1 MPFQTITDEE
11 TGEERKVYV
20 LPEKET
26 PLKIEDNKESS
37 DMTGG
42 FVGVE
47 NTGIVK
53 GFESALENEGPLGW
67 MTRAGSQAVRTTL
80 QEGNDRIIDELR
92 GKHDPTEYENILGYK
107 KLGLDKAPWWAHGE
121 TTSVDKP
128 DHNFLFF
135 DKPIPEVPTTGHGE
149 HMAGDLLAFIGM
161 TIGVRKGGAKI
172 SRGIQ
177 NKIRPRPTSAA
188 SFDEY
193 LTASEKLKKYQ
204 KVGNIINYPK
214 NLAANMKRKNIRGWR
229 VVKGAYEGAVPSAVA
244 GNILQEPHEGNLANT
259 LDEMGVP
266 GANLLAVNPTDPAS
280 IARLKNDIVN
290 FVFDPFPGI
299 GFEYGGALGRLGRI
313 GIKKGGRS
321 VAREFN
327 NVYKERLA
335 ELLTRTRQID
345 LLKKAK
351 ALKEKAKSLKETVKN
366 SDPATSSKE
375 VVEVKT
381 LPTKSITGRN
391 GTNTSPYPLREQTED
406 PLWASGYE
414 EQQRIDYDQEIKV
427 AEKQQE
433 EAYQDL
439 SRSQV
444 IENETITS
452 DQSQD
457 LSNKGVVP
465 AVQKATPDQVTE
477 LSTKEIS
484 VNSDVFQVK
493 AAGKLKKSGVSGS
506 LKDIENYQEFLS
518 GIISV
523 WRDVN
528 GEIGPA
534 NKVYVVNGHNRLDA
548 AKRFGREKMVVR
560 YLDAATAKEASNQGA
575 LQNMAESKL
584 AAVDAARFI
593 RNTGSTPQDLASQG
607 IVLTDNTVNKA
618 IAFSRLPGNLF
629 TKLMEGTLSEAK
641 AKALGSLDI
650 SPDIIN
656 DVAVTAGKGK
666 WSAEKIEQAIQMA
679 ANASVKEEA
688 GVIPGLGNF
697 FKSTNAKQILDV
709 RTEIVKLLNQEIIAL
724 RPASSEAT
732 ANILEGAGNK
742 ITVEGSQSRRELA
755 TQSLAAFNKLAGQS
769 GPLTDLITDLVGL
782 VKGKNT
788 AKKVVTENYP
798 QIKETLEFARTGQPT
813 LKMAPAA
820 KTFAD
825 FRKDPEYQSFFE
837 EGKEI
842 SMTLN
847 NPQGLKGL
855 ADGGIQDL
863 IKRIDN
869 QMDAI
874 DDKIFNLEEGD
885 RTELYLEQIY
895 KSFDNYRIAAKNEL
909 KARTNPITTNPQE
922 IQKKP
927 LDTQKGNLE
936 KQEIQN
942 QINEL
947 EIEWAVLQR
956 DLKKEFPDVGDY
968 QGTKPNS
975 LPPERRE
982 IYLGMINRH
991 FELRNQIKELE
1002 DLRKT
1007 LRPGGK
1013 LTQALGNTLKTL
1025 AQSDA
1030 RIARAFELP
1039 NELKRMKPAYG
1050 GAALTFESE
1059 LDQVAYIIRNKKQKS
1074 AGEDRIIAELK
1085 KQGYSPDEIKAHGTV
1100 VHAKLKQLVKDQ
1112 TGSASASP
1120 DNTAGLD
1127 VTIPD
1132 QNFKGVDADY
1142 MADGPAL
1149 FGIGDEY
1156 INRRPNLTPEQIDEL
1171 RRIVKLFGGGEV
1183 RIEIVESLDDIVS
1196 ASKAAKDPSYAGK
1209 IGQKVSLSGSFR
1221 RMDLSDPTQDI
1232 VTLAMTSGGKPRS
1245 FSQMKLTAI
1254 HEATHR
1260 MYRRFLKESE
1270 YLLFKKGEKQ
1280 IREIAG
1286 KAAPWLDSTK
1296 IPLTEAVS
1304 YASMVWD
1311 NVRADYVTD
1320 KKVPDWARPL
1330 EKLKDLIFEV
1340 KKYFGGQ
1347 RYKTWDELFDAQT
1360 EIVKGEYAS
1369 PYRGVD
1375 DIGTEEVFGV
1385 PKGRRKQKSMTDY
1398 EVDPEDIVDG
1408 ARRQREF
1415 IENGGSIEDAMKSN
1429 YRRFISR
1436 TGKTDYISRESV
1448 ELISMNKN
1456 LEESMKALLGER
1468 ANVTN
1473 MPDYTVAELMD
1484 IASREFINN
1493 GANPETTFNNI
1504 LRARK
1509 GDIESQDELYAT
1521 AGLLFHREWNLE
1533 QLNVANTDYLRAGTP
1548 EVETKAA
1555 ERLLARWE
1563 DQFKLDTAWT
1573 KVTRNAGQL
1582 LRLGQ
1587 VTHEDAIY
1595 PAMSRGVQI
1604 KFSTTDKAATSSI
1617 ENGLTPQ
1624 KGAVGEAAYFSTE
1637 TTPGETEVFGGI
1649 PEDVRILDLVE
1660 RNKDM
1665 LKFIQDIGFGKT
1677 KKTKDGFQI
1686 SPEQQQGVQDYLA
1699 ERGYSGIRYGTD
1711 FIDSPAAGDQI
1722 AIFDIDSANKAIG
1735 SNAAPAPER
1744 ISETSTR
1751 QIIEGSLQD
1760 KEVGSSF
1767 GSKIP
1772 KRVID
1777 KIKAGKIDQEARE
1790 LLDMLSVISYEYAS
1804 NPKSRKPAS
1813 DLLEGIPKGQ
1823 LKKNVMQSLYRNMI
1837 FFSMRTWMK
1846 VFAGSGYR
1854 ALTLP
1859 INQIL
1864 GEGMQQRNPL
1874 APMNPEQTRLSQRR
1888 QMLNVK
1894 LYQQYGQNLPYAVRM
1909 MVTSMRQNEVLVNLG
1924 RGYTEEAGRLKQAGV
1939 VDQLELEGMKSR
1951 LREQTD
1957 GTEWH
1962 LDGNK
1967 NPLALAMKYTGAA
1980 TTVPGRIMGG
1990 LDTFWAAMVGPSTEW
2005 ARLMDQELFSADQK
2019 GFEIGSEAAWD
2030 WAESRVDTMLKAHFQ
2045 DIDLANGEVIRNGR
2059 LKGAHA
2065 KKAMD
2070 WVNFTD
2076 DIEAKPETRTF
2087 QYGVR
2092 KAQEEGLVDSSDIV
2106 KRANRWV
2113 QESPE
2118 PSQVMKNMHK
2128 ITNLPGKAGEA
2139 VSNIPFVG
2147 YILHPINR
2155 TPTNLVKSAMRMTP
2169 GANMLVDSYWRDI
2182 NSEDHFTRSRAI
2194 GEVATGWMTLSMGV
2208 MMQKSGYMEFTGPG
2222 MTLDPLEEKERRER
2236 DWQPWSVRFK
2246 IPFTNTWSSYYDITM
2261 FDQLANV
2268 FASIAVFTENA
2279 ARLDEDQRENVY
2291 GMAAILIAKQAR
2303 DMGIGQFTKV
2313 GLGGM
2318 SDLMDVISEIADGD
2332 ARTKRGA
2339 RAIGERY
2346 VTSRLA
2352 GFYPQFM
2359 NTARIAADPYARR
2372 IDESDG
2378 AFGPVLNFLKTLAL
2392 RTPGLSSTQPLV
2404 LHPTKGEPIFMNA
2417 VPGVSA
2423 FPKETPWLKMLYAWV
2438 SPLGAT
2444 KERYK
2449 TTDIV
2454 DEEFL
2459 RLRGRG
2465 NTYNIWDRRMFN
2477 LKNRVLTS
2485 GEVEELITIGT
2496 KEVRIAKYGNV
2507 TMHEALRRL
2516 IQSSEYK
2523 KFESYDQ
2530 EINQK
2535 TAPILINALIN
2546 EYKMQAKEIFL
2557 SRNSEGTE
2565 SIGYLYQ
2572 KQQKENQAV
2581 SDLSRG
2587 VAPTIGEFEE
2597 SINY

>member
-20 LPEKET
+20 LPDKET
-26 PLKIEDNKESS
+26 PQKIETEKESS

-42 FVGVE
+42 FVGFE
-47 NTGIVK
+47 NTGIAK
-53 GFESALENEGPLGW
+53 GFQGALEDEGPGGW
-67 MTRAGSQAVRTTL
+67 ITRTVSHGIRHTL

-92 GKHDPTEYENILGYK
+92 GKHDPTEYEHILGYK
-107 KLGLDKAPWWAHGE
+107 KLGLDKPPWWAHEE
-121 TTSVDKP
+121 TTSADKP

-135 DKPIPEVPTTGHGE
+135 DKPIPEVPTTGRGE
-149 HMAGDLLAFIGM
+149 HMAGELLSFIGL
-161 TIGVRKGGAKI
+161 TIGLRKGGGKIAKNVQSQI
-172 SRGIQ
+172 G
-177 NKIRPRPTSAA
+177 PR
-188 SFDEY
+188 
-193 LTASEKLKKYQ
+193 TALNT
-204 KVGNIINYPK
+204 KVGKIINSPRVLAERMQAK
-214 NLAANMKRKNIRGWR
+214 NMRGWR
-229 VVKGAYEGAVPSAVA
+229 AVKGAYEGAIPSAIA

-266 GANLLAVNPTDPAS
+266 GANLLAVNPTDEAS
-280 IARLKNDIVN
+280 VARLKNDIVN
-290 FVFDPFPGI
+290 FLFDPFPGM
-299 GFEYGGALGRLGRI
+299 GFEYAGGAIGSGKNLLKAGLKRI
-313 GIKKGGRS
+313 GNDWDTI
-321 VAREFN
+321 
-327 NVYKERLA
+327 YKERLA
-335 ELLTRTRQID
+335 ELLTRTRQLD

-351 ALKEKAKSLKETVKN
+351 ALKEKLKAA
-366 SDPATSSKE
+366 DPATSSKE
-375 VVEVKT
+375 IVEPES
-381 LPTKSITGRN
+381 LPTKSITGKN
-391 GTNTSPYPLREQTED
+391 GVDTSPHPLREQTED

-414 EQQRIDYDQEIKV
+414 EQKNIDYDQKIQEV
-427 AEKQQE
+427 EKQQE

-444 IENETITS
+444 IKNETITS

-618 IAFSRLPGNLF
+618 IAFSRLPDNLF

-788 AKKVVTENYP
+788 AKKVVADNYS
-798 QIKETLEFARTGQPT
+798 QIKETLELARTGQPT
-813 LKMAPAA
+813 LKLAPGVQGFREFMSNPPEEYAPIIA
-820 KTFAD
+820 K
-825 FRKDPEYQSFFE
+825 
-837 EGKEI
+837 GKNLAEVF
-842 SMTLN
+842 SKT
-847 NPQGLKGL
+847 KGL
-855 ADGGIQDL
+855 EDTDPDSIQTL
-863 IKRIDN
+863 IRDIDE
-869 QMDAI
+869 QMDLL
-874 DDKIFNLEEGD
+874 DTKIFSLEERGED
-885 RTELYLEQIY
+885 GLVNMTRFYLEDVY
-895 KSFDNYRIAAKNEL
+895 KSFDRYRVAAKNKL
-909 KARTNPITTNPQE
+909 KAKTKPITTDPQE

-927 LDTQKGNLE
+927 LDTQ
-936 KQEIQN
+936 
-942 QINEL
+942 
-947 EIEWAVLQR
+947 
-956 DLKKEFPDVGDY
+956 
-968 QGTKPNS
+968 
-975 LPPERRE
+975 
-982 IYLGMINRH
+982 
-991 FELRNQIKELE
+991 
-1002 DLRKT
+1002 
-1007 LRPGGK
+1007 
-1013 LTQALGNTLKTL
+1013 
-1025 AQSDA
+1025 
-1030 RIARAFELP
+1030 
-1039 NELKRMKPAYG
+1039 
-1050 GAALTFESE
+1050 
-1059 LDQVAYIIRNKKQKS
+1059 
-1074 AGEDRIIAELK
+1074 
-1085 KQGYSPDEIKAHGTV
+1085 
-1100 VHAKLKQLVKDQ
+1100 
-1112 TGSASASP
+1112 
-1120 DNTAGLD
+1120 
-1127 VTIPD
+1127 
-1132 QNFKGVDADY
+1132 KGVDADY

-1270 YLLFKKGEKQ
+1270 YLLFKKGEKE
-1280 IREIAG
+1280 IREIAS
-1286 KAAPWLDSTK
+1286 KVAPWLDSTK

-1320 KKVPDWARPL
+1320 KKVPTWATPL

-1340 KKYFGGQ
+1340 KKYLGVQ

-1360 EIVKGEYAS
+1360 EIVRGEYAS

-1375 DIGTEEVFGV
+1375 DVGNKEVFGV
-1385 PKGRRKQKSMTDY
+1385 PRRRGVQKPMTDY
-1398 EVDPEDIVDG
+1398 EIDPEDIVDG

-1415 IENGGSIEDAMKSN
+1415 IENGGSVEEAMKSN

-1448 ELISMNKN
+1448 DLISMNKN
-1456 LEESMKALLGER
+1456 LEESLKALLGER
-1468 ANVTN
+1468 ADVTN

-1493 GANPETTFNNI
+1493 GANPETTYNNV

-1533 QLNVANTDYLRAGTP
+1533 QLNIANTDYLRAGTP
-1548 EVETKAA
+1548 EVEAKAA

-1573 KVTRNAGQL
+1573 KVTRNASQIL
-1582 LRLGQ
+1582 KTAQ
-1587 VTHEDAIY
+1587 ISHEDAIY
-1595 PAMSRGVQI
+1595 PVMSRGVQI
-1604 KFSTTDKAATSSI
+1604 KFSTSDKAATSI
-1617 ENGLTPQ
+1617 VENGLTPQ
-1624 KGAVGEAAYFSTE
+1624 KGTVGDAAYFSTE

-1665 LKFIQDIGFGKT
+1665 LRFIQDIGLGKT
-1677 KKTKDGFQI
+1677 KKTKDGFQL
-1686 SPEQQQGVQDYLA
+1686 SPQQQQGVQDYLA

-1711 FIDSPAAGDQI
+1711 FIDNPAAGDQI

-1744 ISETSTR
+1744 LSETSTR
-1751 QIIEGSLQD
+1751 KIIKDSLQE
-1760 KEVGSSF
+1760 KEVSSSF
-1767 GSKIP
+1767 TSKIP

-1823 LKKNVMQSLYRNMI
+1823 LKKNVAQSLYRNMI

-1864 GEGMQQRNPL
+1864 GEAAEQVR
-1874 APMNPEQTRLSQRR
+1874 MNPEQTRLSQRR
-1888 QMLNVK
+1888 NMLNVK
-1894 LYQQYGQNLPYAVRM
+1894 LYQQYGKNLPYAIRM
-1909 MVTSMRQNEVLVNLG
+1909 AVTAMRQNEVLVNLG
-1924 RGYTEEAGRLKQAGV
+1924 RGYTEEAGRIKQVGV

-1967 NPLALAMKYTGAA
+1967 NPIALAMKYTGAA

-2005 ARLMDQELFSADQK
+2005 ARLMDQELFNADQK

-2059 LKGAHA
+2059 LKGPHA

-2076 DIEAKPETRTF
+2076 DIEVKPETRTF

-2092 KAQEEGLVDSSDIV
+2092 KAQEEGLVDASDIV

-2118 PSQVMKNMHK
+2118 PGQMMKNMHK

-2169 GANMLVDSYWRDI
+2169 GANMLVDSYWRDM

-2208 MMQKSGYMEFTGPG
+2208 MMQKSGYVEFTGPG

-2236 DWQPWSVRFK
+2236 GWQPWSVRFK
-2246 IPFTNTWSSYYDITM
+2246 IPFTNNWSPYYDITM

-2291 GMAAILIAKQAR
+2291 GMATILIAKQVR
-2303 DMGIGQFTKV
+2303 DMGIGQYTKV

-2318 SDLMDVISEIADGD
+2318 SDLMDVISELSDGD
-2332 ARTKRGA
+2332 VRTKQGA
-2339 RAIGERY
+2339 RQLGERY
-2346 VTSRLA
+2346 ITNRLA

-2378 AFGPVLNFLKTLAL
+2378 VFGPVLNFLKTLAL
-2392 RTPGLSSTQPLV
+2392 RTPGLSSTQPMV

-2444 KERYK
+2444 KARYR

-2485 GEVEELITIGT
+2485 GEVEELIKIGT

-2516 IQSSEYK
+2516 ILSPAYK

-2530 EINQK
+2530 EINQQ

-2546 EYKMQAKEIFL
+2546 EYKTQAKEIFL
-2557 SRNSEGTE
+2557 SRNSEGID
-2565 SIGYLYQ
+2565 SIGYLYE

-2581 SDLSRG
+2581 RDLSSG
-2587 VAPTIGEFEE
+2587 VTPTIREFEG

>member
-20 LPEKET
+20 LPDKET
-26 PLKIEDNKESS
+26 PQKIETEKESS

-42 FVGVE
+42 FVGFE
-47 NTGIVK
+47 NTGIAK
-53 GFESALENEGPLGW
+53 GFQSALEDEGPGGW
-67 MTRAGSQAVRTTL
+67 ITRTVSHGIRHTL

-92 GKHDPTEYENILGYK
+92 GKHDPTEYEHILGYK
-107 KLGLDKAPWWAHGE
+107 KLGLDKPPWWAHGE
-121 TTSVDKP
+121 TTSADKP

-135 DKPIPEVPTTGHGE
+135 DKPIPEVPTTGRGE
-149 HMAGDLLAFIGM
+149 HMAGELLSFIGL
-161 TIGVRKGGAKI
+161 TIGLRKGGGKI
-172 SRGIQ
+172 SKNVQSQIG
-177 NKIRPRPTSAA
+177 PR
-188 SFDEY
+188 
-193 LTASEKLKKYQ
+193 TALNT
-204 KVGNIINYPK
+204 KVGKIINSPRVLAERMQAK
-214 NLAANMKRKNIRGWR
+214 NMRGWR
-229 VVKGAYEGAVPSAVA
+229 AVKGAYEGAVPSAIA

-259 LDEMGVP
+259 LNEFGVP
-266 GANLLAVNPTDPAS
+266 GANLLAVNPTDEAS
-280 IARLKNDIVN
+280 VARLKNDIVN
-290 FVFDPFPGI
+290 FLFDPFPGM
-299 GFEYGGALGRLGRI
+299 GFEYAGGAI
-313 GIKKGGRS
+313 GSGKNLLKAGLKRVGNDWDTI
-321 VAREFN
+321 
-327 NVYKERLA
+327 YKERLA
-335 ELLTRTRQID
+335 ELLTRTRQLD

-351 ALKEKAKSLKETVKN
+351 ALKEKLKAA
-366 SDPATSSKE
+366 DPATSSKE
-375 VVEVKT
+375 IVEPES
-381 LPTKSITGRN
+381 LPTKSITGKN
-391 GTNTSPYPLREQTED
+391 GVDTSPHPLREQTED

-414 EQQRIDYDQEIKV
+414 EQQRIDYDQKIQEV
-427 AEKQQE
+427 EKQQE

-444 IENETITS
+444 VKNETITPK
-452 DQSQD
+452 QSQD
-457 LSNKGVVP
+457 LSNKGIVP
-465 AVQKATPDQVTE
+465 AVQKPTPNQVTE
-477 LSTKEIS
+477 LSTKEIG

-518 GIISV
+518 GVISV

-548 AKRFGREKMVVR
+548 AKRFGRENILVR

-593 RNTGSTPQDLASQG
+593 RNTGSTPRDLASQG

-618 IAFSRLPGNLF
+618 IAFSRLPDNLF
-629 TKLMEGTLSEAK
+629 TKLSEGTLTEAK

-650 SPDIIN
+650 SPEIIN
-656 DVAVTAGKGK
+656 DVAITAAKGK

-679 ANASVKEEA
+679 ANATVQEEA
-688 GVIPGLGNF
+688 GIIPGLGNF
-697 FKSTNAKQILDV
+697 FKSTNAKKILDV

-724 RPASSEAT
+724 RPASSQAT
-732 ANILEGAGNK
+732 ANILEGAGNR

-755 TQSLAAFNKLAGQS
+755 TQSLAAFNRLAGQT
-769 GPLTDLITDLVGL
+769 GPLTDLINDLVGL

-788 AKKVVTENYP
+788 AKKVVADNYP
-798 QIKETLEFARTGQPT
+798 QIKEALELARTGQPKLSDQFRT
-813 LKMAPAA
+813 QYQNLGTSIQKAVDTA
-820 KTFAD
+820 KTQAETFDERVNQSFEEWVKNPGPKYEALFKEIDDLQKEMKEDLARFRTNNIENLIRQLDDTMD
-825 FRKDPEYQSFFE
+825 FIDNEILDLEGKLDPRDTQVIDYLERIYQS
-837 EGKEI
+837 
-842 SMTLN
+842 
-847 NPQGLKGL
+847 
-855 ADGGIQDL
+855 ADAT
-863 IKRIDN
+863 R
-869 QMDAI
+869 
-874 DDKIFNLEEGD
+874 LEV
-885 RTELYLEQIY
+885 
-895 KSFDNYRIAAKNEL
+895 KNEF
-909 KARTNPITTNPQE
+909 KAQTKPITTNPQE

-927 LDTQKGNLE
+927 LDTQKG
-936 KQEIQN
+936 KI
-942 QINEL
+942 
-947 EIEWAVLQR
+947 
-956 DLKKEFPDVGDY
+956 
-968 QGTKPNS
+968 
-975 LPPERRE
+975 
-982 IYLGMINRH
+982 
-991 FELRNQIKELE
+991 
-1002 DLRKT
+1002 
-1007 LRPGGK
+1007 
-1013 LTQALGNTLKTL
+1013 TQALGENLRKL
-1025 AQSDA
+1025 AKSDA
-1030 RIARAFELP
+1030 RLARAFELP

-1059 LDQVAYIIRNKKQKS
+1059 LDQVAYIIRNNAKKS

-1085 KQGYSPDEIKAHGTV
+1085 KQGYDPSEVKAHGNV
-1100 VHAKLKQLVKDQ
+1100 VHAKLKQLVKDK

-1120 DNTAGLD
+1120 GNTAGLD

-1132 QNFKGVDADY
+1132 QNFKVDADY
-1142 MADGPAL
+1142 MAEGPAL

-1156 INRRPNLTPEQIDEL
+1156 INQRPKLRPDEVDAL

-1196 ASKAAKDPSYAGK
+1196 ASRAAKDPSYAGK
-1209 IGQKVSLSGSFR
+1209 IGQRIPLSGSFR

-1270 YLLFKKGEKQ
+1270 YLLFKKGEKE
-1280 IREIAG
+1280 IREIAS
-1286 KAAPWLDSTK
+1286 KVAPWLDSTK

-1320 KKVPDWARPL
+1320 KKVPTWATPL

-1340 KKYFGGQ
+1340 KKYLGIQ

-1360 EIVKGEYAS
+1360 EIVRGEYAS

-1375 DIGTEEVFGV
+1375 DVGNKEVFGV
-1385 PKGRRKQKSMTDY
+1385 PRRRGVQKPMTDY
-1398 EVDPEDIVDG
+1398 EIDPEDIVDG
-1408 ARRQREF
+1408 AKRQREF
-1415 IENGGSIEDAMKSN
+1415 IENGGSVEEAMKSN

-1456 LEESMKALLGER
+1456 LEESLKALLGER
-1468 ANVTN
+1468 ADVTN

-1493 GANPETTFNNI
+1493 GANPETTYNNV

-1533 QLNVANTDYLRAGTP
+1533 QLNIANTDYLRAGTP
-1548 EVETKAA
+1548 EVEAKAA

-1573 KVTRNAGQL
+1573 KVTRNASQIL
-1582 LRLGQ
+1582 KTAQ
-1587 VTHEDAIY
+1587 ISHEDAIY
-1595 PAMSRGVQI
+1595 PVMSRGIQI
-1604 KFSTTDKAATSSI
+1604 KFSTSDKAATSI
-1617 ENGLTPQ
+1617 VENGLTPQ
-1624 KGAVGEAAYFSTE
+1624 KGTVGDAAYFSTE

-1665 LKFIQDIGFGKT
+1665 LRFIQDIGLGKT
-1677 KKTKDGFQI
+1677 KKTKDGFQL
-1686 SPEQQQGVQDYLA
+1686 SPQQQQGVQDYLA

-1711 FIDSPAAGDQI
+1711 FIDNPAAGDQI

-1735 SNAAPAPER
+1735 SNATPAPER
-1744 ISETSTR
+1744 LSETSTR
-1751 QIIEGSLQD
+1751 KIIEDSLQD

-1767 GSKIP
+1767 TSKIP

-1823 LKKNVMQSLYRNMI
+1823 LKKNVAQSLYRNMI

-1864 GEGMQQRNPL
+1864 GEAAEQVR
-1874 APMNPEQTRLSQRR
+1874 MNPEQTRLSQRR
-1888 QMLNVK
+1888 NMLNVK
-1894 LYQQYGQNLPYAVRM
+1894 LYQQYGKNLPYAIRM
-1909 MVTSMRQNEVLVNLG
+1909 AVTAMRQNEVLVNLG
-1924 RGYTEEAGRLKQAGV
+1924 RGYTEEAGRIKQAGV

-1967 NPLALAMKYTGAA
+1967 NPIALAMKYTGAA

-2005 ARLMDQELFSADQK
+2005 ARLMDQELFNADQK
-2019 GFEIGSEAAWD
+2019 GFEIGSQAAWD

-2076 DIEAKPETRTF
+2076 DIEVKPETRTF

-2092 KAQEEGLVDSSDIV
+2092 KAQEEGLVDASDIV

-2118 PSQVMKNMHK
+2118 PGQMMKNMHK

-2169 GANMLVDSYWRDI
+2169 GANMLVDSYWRDM

-2208 MMQKSGYMEFTGPG
+2208 MMQKSGYIEFTGPG

-2236 DWQPWSVRFK
+2236 GWQPWSVRFK
-2246 IPFTNTWSSYYDITM
+2246 IPFTNNWSPYYDITM

-2291 GMAAILIAKQAR
+2291 GMATILIAKQVR

-2318 SDLMDVISEIADGD
+2318 SDLMDVISELSDGD
-2332 ARTKRGA
+2332 VRTKQGA
-2339 RAIGERY
+2339 RQLGERY
-2346 VTSRLA
+2346 ITNRLA

-2378 AFGPVLNFLKTLAL
+2378 VFGPVLNFLKTLAL
-2392 RTPGLSSTQPLV
+2392 RTPGLSSTQPMV

-2444 KERYK
+2444 KARYR

-2485 GEVEELITIGT
+2485 GEVEELIKIGT

-2516 IQSSEYK
+2516 ILSPAYK

-2530 EINQK
+2530 EINQQ

-2546 EYKMQAKEIFL
+2546 EYKTQAKEIFL
-2557 SRNSEGTE
+2557 SRNSEGID
-2565 SIGYLYQ
+2565 SIGYLYE

-2581 SDLSRG
+2581 RDLSSG
-2587 VAPTIGEFEE
+2587 VTPTIREFEG

>member
-20 LPEKET
+20 LPDKET
-26 PLKIEDNKESS
+26 PQKIETEKESS

-42 FVGVE
+42 FVGFE
-47 NTGIVK
+47 NTGIAK
-53 GFESALENEGPLGW
+53 GFQSALEDEGPGGW
-67 MTRAGSQAVRTTL
+67 ITRTVSHGIRHTL

-92 GKHDPTEYENILGYK
+92 GKHDPTEYEHILGYK
-107 KLGLDKAPWWAHGE
+107 KLGLDKPPWWAHGE
-121 TTSVDKP
+121 TTSADKP

-135 DKPIPEVPTTGHGE
+135 DKPIPEVPTTGRGE
-149 HMAGDLLAFIGM
+149 HMAGELLSFIGL
-161 TIGVRKGGAKI
+161 TIGLRKGGGKI
-172 SRGIQ
+172 SKNVQSQIG
-177 NKIRPRPTSAA
+177 PR
-188 SFDEY
+188 
-193 LTASEKLKKYQ
+193 TALNT
-204 KVGNIINYPK
+204 KVGKIINSPRVLAERMQAK
-214 NLAANMKRKNIRGWR
+214 NMRGWR
-229 VVKGAYEGAVPSAVA
+229 AVKGAYEGAVPSAIA

-259 LDEMGVP
+259 LNEFGVP
-266 GANLLAVNPTDPAS
+266 GANLLAVNPTDEAS
-280 IARLKNDIVN
+280 VARLKNDIVN
-290 FVFDPFPGI
+290 FLFDPFPGM
-299 GFEYGGALGRLGRI
+299 GFEYAGGAI
-313 GIKKGGRS
+313 GSGKNLLKAGLKRVGNDWDTI
-321 VAREFN
+321 
-327 NVYKERLA
+327 YKERLA
-335 ELLTRTRQID
+335 ELLTRTRQLD

-351 ALKEKAKSLKETVKN
+351 ALKEKLKAA
-366 SDPATSSKE
+366 DPATSSKE
-375 VVEVKT
+375 IVEPES
-381 LPTKSITGRN
+381 LPTKSITGKN
-391 GTNTSPYPLREQTED
+391 GVDTSPHPLREQTED

-414 EQQRIDYDQEIKV
+414 EQQRIDYDQKIQEV
-427 AEKQQE
+427 EKQQE

-444 IENETITS
+444 VKNETITPK
-452 DQSQD
+452 QSQD
-457 LSNKGVVP
+457 LSNKGIVP
-465 AVQKATPDQVTE
+465 AVQKPTPNQVTE
-477 LSTKEIS
+477 LSTKEIG

-518 GIISV
+518 GVISV

-548 AKRFGREKMVVR
+548 AKRFGRENILVR

-593 RNTGSTPQDLASQG
+593 RNTGSTPRDLASQG

-618 IAFSRLPGNLF
+618 IAFSRLPDNLF
-629 TKLMEGTLSEAK
+629 TKLSEGTLTEAK

-650 SPDIIN
+650 SPEIIN
-656 DVAVTAGKGK
+656 DVAITAAKGK

-679 ANASVKEEA
+679 ANATVQEEA
-688 GVIPGLGNF
+688 GIIPGLGNF
-697 FKSTNAKQILDV
+697 FKSTNAKKILDV

-724 RPASSEAT
+724 RPASSQAT
-732 ANILEGAGNK
+732 ANILEGAGNR

-755 TQSLAAFNKLAGQS
+755 TQSLAAFNRLAGQT
-769 GPLTDLITDLVGL
+769 GPLTDLINDLVGL

-788 AKKVVTENYP
+788 AKKVVADNYP
-798 QIKETLEFARTGQPT
+798 QIKEALELARTGQPKLSDQFRT
-813 LKMAPAA
+813 QYQNLGTSIQKAVDTA
-820 KTFAD
+820 KTQAETFDERVNQSFEEWVKNPGPKYEALFKEIDDLQKEMKEDLARFRTNNIENLIRQLDDTMD
-825 FRKDPEYQSFFE
+825 FIDNEILDLEGKLDPRDTQVIDYLERIYQS
-837 EGKEI
+837 
-842 SMTLN
+842 
-847 NPQGLKGL
+847 
-855 ADGGIQDL
+855 ADAT
-863 IKRIDN
+863 R
-869 QMDAI
+869 
-874 DDKIFNLEEGD
+874 LEV
-885 RTELYLEQIY
+885 
-895 KSFDNYRIAAKNEL
+895 KNEF
-909 KARTNPITTNPQE
+909 KAQTKPITTNPQE

-927 LDTQKGNLE
+927 LDTQKG
-936 KQEIQN
+936 KI
-942 QINEL
+942 
-947 EIEWAVLQR
+947 
-956 DLKKEFPDVGDY
+956 
-968 QGTKPNS
+968 
-975 LPPERRE
+975 
-982 IYLGMINRH
+982 
-991 FELRNQIKELE
+991 
-1002 DLRKT
+1002 
-1007 LRPGGK
+1007 
-1013 LTQALGNTLKTL
+1013 TQALGENLRKL
-1025 AQSDA
+1025 AKSDA
-1030 RIARAFELP
+1030 RLARAFELP

-1059 LDQVAYIIRNKKQKS
+1059 LDQVAYIIRNNAKKS

-1085 KQGYSPDEIKAHGTV
+1085 KQGYDPSEVKAHGNV
-1100 VHAKLKQLVKDQ
+1100 VHAKLKQLVKDK

-1120 DNTAGLD
+1120 GNTAGLD

-1132 QNFKGVDADY
+1132 QNFKVDADY
-1142 MADGPAL
+1142 MAEGPAL

-1156 INRRPNLTPEQIDEL
+1156 INQRPKLRPDQVDAL

-1196 ASKAAKDPSYAGK
+1196 ASRAAKDPSYAGK
-1209 IGQKVSLSGSFR
+1209 IGQRIPLSGSFR

-1270 YLLFKKGEKQ
+1270 YLLFKKGEKE
-1280 IREIAG
+1280 IREIAS
-1286 KAAPWLDSTK
+1286 KVAPWLDSTK

-1320 KKVPDWARPL
+1320 KKVPTWATPL

-1340 KKYFGGQ
+1340 KKYLGIQ

-1360 EIVKGEYAS
+1360 EIVRGEYAS

-1375 DIGTEEVFGV
+1375 DVGNKEVFGV
-1385 PKGRRKQKSMTDY
+1385 PRRRGVQKPMTDY
-1398 EVDPEDIVDG
+1398 EIDPEDIVDG
-1408 ARRQREF
+1408 AKRQREF
-1415 IENGGSIEDAMKSN
+1415 IENGGSVEEAMKSN

-1456 LEESMKALLGER
+1456 LEESLKALLGER
-1468 ANVTN
+1468 ADVTN

-1493 GANPETTFNNI
+1493 GANPETTYNNV

-1533 QLNVANTDYLRAGTP
+1533 QLNIANTDYLRAGTP
-1548 EVETKAA
+1548 EVEAKAA

-1573 KVTRNAGQL
+1573 KVTRNASQIL
-1582 LRLGQ
+1582 KTAQ
-1587 VTHEDAIY
+1587 ISHEDAIY
-1595 PAMSRGVQI
+1595 PVMSRGIQI
-1604 KFSTTDKAATSSI
+1604 KFSTSDKAATSI
-1617 ENGLTPQ
+1617 VENGLTPQ
-1624 KGAVGEAAYFSTE
+1624 KGTVGDAAYFSTE

-1665 LKFIQDIGFGKT
+1665 LRFIQDIGLGKT
-1677 KKTKDGFQI
+1677 KKTKDGFQL
-1686 SPEQQQGVQDYLA
+1686 SPQQQQGVQDYLA

-1711 FIDSPAAGDQI
+1711 FIDNPAAGDQI

-1744 ISETSTR
+1744 LSETSTR
-1751 QIIEGSLQD
+1751 KIIEDSLQD

-1767 GSKIP
+1767 TSKIP

-1823 LKKNVMQSLYRNMI
+1823 LKKNVAQSLYRNMI

-1864 GEGMQQRNPL
+1864 GEAAEQVR
-1874 APMNPEQTRLSQRR
+1874 MNPEQTRLSQRR
-1888 QMLNVK
+1888 NMLNVK
-1894 LYQQYGQNLPYAVRM
+1894 LYQQYGKNLPYAIRM
-1909 MVTSMRQNEVLVNLG
+1909 AVTAMRQNEVLVNLG
-1924 RGYTEEAGRLKQAGV
+1924 RGYTEEAGRIKQAGV

-1967 NPLALAMKYTGAA
+1967 NPIALAMKYTGAA

-2005 ARLMDQELFSADQK
+2005 ARLMDQELFNADQK
-2019 GFEIGSEAAWD
+2019 GFEIGSQAAWD

-2076 DIEAKPETRTF
+2076 DIEVKPETRTF

-2092 KAQEEGLVDSSDIV
+2092 KAQEEGLVDASDIV

-2118 PSQVMKNMHK
+2118 PGQMMKNMHK

-2169 GANMLVDSYWRDI
+2169 GANMLVDSYWRDM

-2208 MMQKSGYMEFTGPG
+2208 MMQKSGYIEFTGPG

-2236 DWQPWSVRFK
+2236 GWQPWSVRFK
-2246 IPFTNTWSSYYDITM
+2246 IPFTNNWSPYYDITM

-2291 GMAAILIAKQAR
+2291 GMATILIAKQVR

-2318 SDLMDVISEIADGD
+2318 SDLMDVISELSDGD
-2332 ARTKRGA
+2332 VRTKQGA
-2339 RAIGERY
+2339 RQLGERY
-2346 VTSRLA
+2346 ITNRLA

-2378 AFGPVLNFLKTLAL
+2378 VFGPVLNFLKTLAL
-2392 RTPGLSSTQPLV
+2392 RTPGLSSTQPMV

-2423 FPKETPWLKMLYAWV
+2423 IPKETPWLKMLYAWV

-2444 KERYK
+2444 KARYR

-2485 GEVEELITIGT
+2485 GEVEELIKIGT

-2516 IQSSEYK
+2516 ILSPAYK

-2530 EINQK
+2530 EINQQ

-2546 EYKMQAKEIFL
+2546 EYKTQAKEIFL
-2557 SRNSEGTE
+2557 SRNSEGID
-2565 SIGYLYQ
+2565 SIGYLYE

-2581 SDLSRG
+2581 RDLSSG
-2587 VAPTIGEFEE
+2587 VTPTIREFEG

>member
-20 LPEKET
+20 LPDKET
-26 PLKIEDNKESS
+26 PQKIETEKESS

-42 FVGVE
+42 FVGFE
-47 NTGIVK
+47 NTGIAK
-53 GFESALENEGPLGW
+53 GFKSALENEGPFGW
-67 MTRAGSQAVRTTL
+67 MTRAGSQFVRTTL
-80 QEGNDRIIDELR
+80 QEGNDRIIDEIR
-92 GKHDPTEYENILGYK
+92 GKKDHPSEYEHILGYK
-107 KLGLDKAPWWAHGE
+107 NLGLDQPKWWAHGE

-135 DKPIPEVPTTGHGE
+135 DKPIPEVPTTGKGE
-149 HMAGDLLAFIGM
+149 HIAGDLLAFIGV
-161 TIGVRKGGAKI
+161 TIGVRKGGGAI

-177 NKIRPRPTSAA
+177 SKIRPRPTSAA
-188 SFDEY
+188 SFNEY
-193 LTASEKLKKYQ
+193 LAASEKLKKYQ
-204 KVGNIINYPK
+204 KVGNIINAPK
-214 NLAANMKRKNIRGWR
+214 NLADSMKRKNIRGWR
-229 VVKGAYEGAVPSAVA
+229 VVKGAYEGAAPSAVA

-259 LDEMGVP
+259 LDAMGVP

-290 FVFDPFPGI
+290 FVADPFPGV
-299 GFEYGGALGRLGRI
+299 GFEYGGAFGRLGRI
-313 GIKKGGRS
+313 GIKKGGKS
-321 VAREFN
+321 VVKHAKAIYN
-327 NVYKERLA
+327 ERLA

-375 VVEVKT
+375 VVETKP

-560 YLDAATAKEASNQGA
+560 YLDAANAKEASNQGA

-618 IAFSRLPGNLF
+618 IAFSRLPDNLF

-798 QIKETLEFARTGQPT
+798 QIKETLELARTGQPT
-813 LKMAPAA
+813 LKMAPGVQGFKEFMSNPPEEYAPIIA
-820 KTFAD
+820 K
-825 FRKDPEYQSFFE
+825 
-837 EGKEI
+837 GKNLAEVF
-842 SMTLN
+842 SKT
-847 NPQGLKGL
+847 KGL
-855 ADGGIQDL
+855 EDTDPDSIQTL
-863 IKRIDN
+863 IRDIDE
-869 QMDAI
+869 QMDLL
-874 DDKIFNLEEGD
+874 DTKIFSLEERGED
-885 RTELYLEQIY
+885 GLVNMTRFYLEDVY
-895 KSFDNYRIAAKNEL
+895 KSFDRYRVAAKNKL

-927 LDTQKGNLE
+927 LDTQK
-936 KQEIQN
+936 
-942 QINEL
+942 
-947 EIEWAVLQR
+947 
-956 DLKKEFPDVGDY
+956 
-968 QGTKPNS
+968 
-975 LPPERRE
+975 
-982 IYLGMINRH
+982 
-991 FELRNQIKELE
+991 
-1002 DLRKT
+1002 
-1007 LRPGGK
+1007 GK

-1330 EKLKDLIFEV
+1330 EKLKDLVFEV

-1360 EIVKGEYAS
+1360 EIVRGEYAS

-1375 DIGTEEVFGV
+1375 DAVNKESKEVFGV
-1385 PKGRRKQKSMTDY
+1385 PKRRGRQKPMTDY

-1415 IENGGSIEDAMKSN
+1415 IENGGSIEEAMKSN
-1429 YRRFISR
+1429 TRRFISR

-1456 LEESMKALLGER
+1456 LEEALRALLGNR
-1468 ANVTN
+1468 ADVTN

-1484 IASREFINN
+1484 IAAREFINN
-1493 GANPETTFNNI
+1493 GANPETSFNNI

-1509 GDIESQDELYAT
+1509 GDFESQDELYAT

-1548 EVETKAA
+1548 EVENKAA

-1573 KVTRNAGQL
+1573 KVTRKSGQI

-1595 PAMSRGVQI
+1595 PAMNRGVQI
-1604 KFSTTDKAATSSI
+1604 KFSTTDKAATSSV

-1624 KGAVGEAAYFSTE
+1624 KGAVGDAAYFSTE

-1665 LKFIQDIGFGKT
+1665 LRFIQDIGLGKT
-1677 KKTKDGFQI
+1677 KKTKDGFEI
-1686 SPEQQQGVQDYLA
+1686 SPQQQQGIQDYLA

-1711 FIDSPAAGDQI
+1711 FIDNPAAGDQI

-1744 ISETSTR
+1744 TSETSVR
-1751 QIIEGSLQD
+1751 QMIESSLQD
-1760 KEVGSSF
+1760 KEPGSSF
-1767 GSKIP
+1767 SSKIP
-1772 KRVID
+1772 KRIVD
-1777 KIKAGKIDQEARE
+1777 KIKAGKIDQETRE

-1804 NPKSRKPAS
+1804 NPKARKPAS

-1823 LKKNVMQSLYRNMI
+1823 LKKNVAQSLYRNMI

-1864 GEGMQQRNPL
+1864 GEGMQQLNPL
-1874 APMNPEQTRLSQRR
+1874 TSMSPEQTRLSQRR

-1924 RGYTEEAGRLKQAGV
+1924 RGYTEEAGRIKQAGV

-1967 NPLALAMKYTGAA
+1967 NPLALAMRYTGAA
-1980 TTVPGRIMGG
+1980 TTIPGRIMGG

-2005 ARLMDQELFSADQK
+2005 ARLMDQELFKADQK

-2030 WAESRVDTMLKAHFQ
+2030 WAESRVDTILKAHFQ

-2076 DIEAKPETRTF
+2076 DIEVKPETRTF

-2092 KAQEEGLVDSSDIV
+2092 KAQEEGLVDASDIV
-2106 KRANRWV
+2106 KRANNWV
-2113 QESPE
+2113 KESPE
-2118 PSQVMKNMHK
+2118 PSQVMKSMHK
-2128 ITNLPGKAGEA
+2128 VTNLPGRAGEGVA
-2139 VSNIPFVG
+2139 NIPFVG

-2182 NSEDHFTRSRAI
+2182 KSEDHFTRSRAI

-2236 DWQPWSVRFK
+2236 GWQPWSVRFK
-2246 IPFTNTWSSYYDITM
+2246 IPFTSTWSPYYDITM

-2279 ARLDEDQRENVY
+2279 ERLDEDQRENVF
-2291 GMAAILIAKQAR
+2291 GMSAILIAKQAR

-2346 VTSRLA
+2346 ITSRLA

-2557 SRNSEGTE
+2557 SRNSEGTD

>member
-1 MPFQTITDEE
+1 MCI
-11 TGEERKVYV
+11 R
-20 LPEKET
+20 
-26 PLKIEDNKESS
+26 
-37 DMTGG
+37 
-42 FVGVE
+42 
-47 NTGIVK
+47 
-53 GFESALENEGPLGW
+53 
-67 MTRAGSQAVRTTL
+67 
-80 QEGNDRIIDELR
+80 DR
-92 GKHDPTEYENILGYK
+92 
-107 KLGLDKAPWWAHGE
+107 
-121 TTSVDKP
+121 
-128 DHNFLFF
+128 
-135 DKPIPEVPTTGHGE
+135 
-149 HMAGDLLAFIGM
+149 
-161 TIGVRKGGAKI
+161 
-172 SRGIQ
+172 
-177 NKIRPRPTSAA
+177 
-188 SFDEY
+188 
-193 LTASEKLKKYQ
+193 
-204 KVGNIINYPK
+204 
-214 NLAANMKRKNIRGWR
+214 
-229 VVKGAYEGAVPSAVA
+229 
-244 GNILQEPHEGNLANT
+244 
-259 LDEMGVP
+259 
-266 GANLLAVNPTDPAS
+266 
-280 IARLKNDIVN
+280 
-290 FVFDPFPGI
+290 
-299 GFEYGGALGRLGRI
+299 
-313 GIKKGGRS
+313 
-321 VAREFN
+321 
-327 NVYKERLA
+327 
-335 ELLTRTRQID
+335 
-345 LLKKAK
+345 
-351 ALKEKAKSLKETVKN
+351 
-366 SDPATSSKE
+366 
-375 VVEVKT
+375 
-381 LPTKSITGRN
+381 
-391 GTNTSPYPLREQTED
+391 
-406 PLWASGYE
+406 
-414 EQQRIDYDQEIKV
+414 
-427 AEKQQE
+427 
-433 EAYQDL
+433 
-439 SRSQV
+439 
-444 IENETITS
+444 
-452 DQSQD
+452 
-457 LSNKGVVP
+457 
-465 AVQKATPDQVTE
+465 
-477 LSTKEIS
+477 
-484 VNSDVFQVK
+484 
-493 AAGKLKKSGVSGS
+493 
-506 LKDIENYQEFLS
+506 
-518 GIISV
+518 
-523 WRDVN
+523 
-528 GEIGPA
+528 
-534 NKVYVVNGHNRLDA
+534 
-548 AKRFGREKMVVR
+548 
-560 YLDAATAKEASNQGA
+560 
-575 LQNMAESKL
+575 
-584 AAVDAARFI
+584 
-593 RNTGSTPQDLASQG
+593 
-607 IVLTDNTVNKA
+607 
-618 IAFSRLPGNLF
+618 
-629 TKLMEGTLSEAK
+629 
-641 AKALGSLDI
+641 
-650 SPDIIN
+650 
-656 DVAVTAGKGK
+656 
-666 WSAEKIEQAIQMA
+666 
-679 ANASVKEEA
+679 
-688 GVIPGLGNF
+688 
-697 FKSTNAKQILDV
+697 
-709 RTEIVKLLNQEIIAL
+709 
-724 RPASSEAT
+724 
-732 ANILEGAGNK
+732 
-742 ITVEGSQSRRELA
+742 
-755 TQSLAAFNKLAGQS
+755 
-769 GPLTDLITDLVGL
+769 
-782 VKGKNT
+782 
-788 AKKVVTENYP
+788 
-798 QIKETLEFARTGQPT
+798 
-813 LKMAPAA
+813 
-820 KTFAD
+820 
-825 FRKDPEYQSFFE
+825 
-837 EGKEI
+837 
-842 SMTLN
+842 
-847 NPQGLKGL
+847 
-855 ADGGIQDL
+855 
-863 IKRIDN
+863 
-869 QMDAI
+869 
-874 DDKIFNLEEGD
+874 
-885 RTELYLEQIY
+885 
-895 KSFDNYRIAAKNEL
+895 
-909 KARTNPITTNPQE
+909 
-922 IQKKP
+922 
-927 LDTQKGNLE
+927 
-936 KQEIQN
+936 
-942 QINEL
+942 
-947 EIEWAVLQR
+947 
-956 DLKKEFPDVGDY
+956 
-968 QGTKPNS
+968 
-975 LPPERRE
+975 
-982 IYLGMINRH
+982 
-991 FELRNQIKELE
+991 
-1002 DLRKT
+1002 
-1007 LRPGGK
+1007 
-1013 LTQALGNTLKTL
+1013 
-1025 AQSDA
+1025 
-1030 RIARAFELP
+1030 
-1039 NELKRMKPAYG
+1039 
-1050 GAALTFESE
+1050 
-1059 LDQVAYIIRNKKQKS
+1059 
-1074 AGEDRIIAELK
+1074 
-1085 KQGYSPDEIKAHGTV
+1085 
-1100 VHAKLKQLVKDQ
+1100 
-1112 TGSASASP
+1112 
-1120 DNTAGLD
+1120 
-1127 VTIPD
+1127 
-1132 QNFKGVDADY
+1132 NFKVDADY
-1142 MADGPAL
+1142 MAEGPAL

-1156 INRRPNLTPEQIDEL
+1156 INQRPKLRPDQVDEL
-1171 RRIVKLFGGGEV
+1171 KRIVKLFGGGEV

-1196 ASKAAKDPSYAGK
+1196 ASRAAKDPSYAGK
-1209 IGQKVSLSGSFR
+1209 VGQRIPLSGSFR

-1270 YLLFKKGEKQ
+1270 YLLFKKGEKE
-1280 IREIAG
+1280 IREIAS
-1286 KAAPWLDSTK
+1286 KVAPWLDSTK

-1320 KKVPDWARPL
+1320 KKVPTWATPL

-1340 KKYFGGQ
+1340 KKYLGVQ

-1360 EIVKGEYAS
+1360 EIVRGEYAS

-1375 DIGTEEVFGV
+1375 DVGNKEVFGV
-1385 PKGRRKQKSMTDY
+1385 PRRRGVQKPMTDY
-1398 EVDPEDIVDG
+1398 EIDPEDIVDG

-1415 IENGGSIEDAMKSN
+1415 IENGGSVEEAMKSN

-1448 ELISMNKN
+1448 DLISMNKN
-1456 LEESMKALLGER
+1456 LEESLKALLGER
-1468 ANVTN
+1468 ADVTN

-1493 GANPETTFNNI
+1493 GANPETTYNNV

-1533 QLNVANTDYLRAGTP
+1533 QLNIANTDYLRAGTP

-1573 KVTRNAGQL
+1573 KVTRNAGQIL
-1582 LRLGQ
+1582 KTAQ
-1587 VTHEDAIY
+1587 ISHEDAIY
-1595 PAMSRGVQI
+1595 PVMSRGVQI
-1604 KFSTTDKAATSSI
+1604 KFSTSDKAATSI
-1617 ENGLTPQ
+1617 VENGLTPQ
-1624 KGAVGEAAYFSTE
+1624 KGTVGDAAYFSTE

-1665 LKFIQDIGFGKT
+1665 LRFIQDIGLGKT
-1677 KKTKDGFQI
+1677 KKTKDGFQL
-1686 SPEQQQGVQDYLA
+1686 SPQQQQGVQDYLA

-1711 FIDSPAAGDQI
+1711 FIDNPAAGDQI

-1735 SNAAPAPER
+1735 SNATPAPER
-1744 ISETSTR
+1744 LSETSTR
-1751 QIIEGSLQD
+1751 KIIEDSLQD

-1767 GSKIP
+1767 TSKIP

-1823 LKKNVMQSLYRNMI
+1823 LKKNVAQSLYRNMI

-1864 GEGMQQRNPL
+1864 GEAAEQVR
-1874 APMNPEQTRLSQRR
+1874 MNPEQTRLSQRR
-1888 QMLNVK
+1888 NMLNVK
-1894 LYQQYGQNLPYAVRM
+1894 LYQQYGKNLPYAVRM

-1924 RGYTEEAGRLKQAGV
+1924 RGYTEEAGRIKQAGV

-1967 NPLALAMKYTGAA
+1967 NPIALAMKYTGAA

-2005 ARLMDQELFSADQK
+2005 ARLMDQELFNADQK
-2019 GFEIGSEAAWD
+2019 GFEIGSQAAWD

-2076 DIEAKPETRTF
+2076 DIEVKPETRTF

-2092 KAQEEGLVDSSDIV
+2092 KAQEEGLVDASDIV

-2118 PSQVMKNMHK
+2118 PGQMMKNMHK

-2169 GANMLVDSYWRDI
+2169 GANMLVDSYWRDM

-2208 MMQKSGYMEFTGPG
+2208 MMQKSGYVEFTGPG

-2236 DWQPWSVRFK
+2236 GWQPWSVRFK
-2246 IPFTNTWSSYYDITM
+2246 IPFTNNWSPYYDITM

-2291 GMAAILIAKQAR
+2291 GMATILIAKQVR
-2303 DMGIGQFTKV
+2303 DMGIGQYTKV

-2318 SDLMDVISEIADGD
+2318 SDLMDVISELSDGD
-2332 ARTKRGA
+2332 VRTKQGA
-2339 RAIGERY
+2339 RQLGERY
-2346 VTSRLA
+2346 ITNRLA

-2378 AFGPVLNFLKTLAL
+2378 VFGPVLNFLKTLAL
-2392 RTPGLSSTQPLV
+2392 RTPGLSSTQPMV

-2423 FPKETPWLKMLYAWV
+2423 IPKETPWLKMLYAWV

-2444 KERYK
+2444 KARYR

-2485 GEVEELITIGT
+2485 GEVEELIKIGT

-2516 IQSSEYK
+2516 ILSPAYK

-2530 EINQK
+2530 EINQQ

-2557 SRNSEGTE
+2557 SRNSEGID
-2565 SIGYLYQ
+2565 SIGYLYE

-2581 SDLSRG
+2581 RDLSSG
-2587 VAPTIGEFEE
+2587 VTPTIREFEG

>member
-20 LPEKET
+20 LPDKET
-26 PLKIEDNKESS
+26 PQKIETEKESS

-42 FVGVE
+42 FVGFE
-47 NTGIVK
+47 NTGIAK
-53 GFESALENEGPLGW
+53 GFQSALEDEGPGGW
-67 MTRAGSQAVRTTL
+67 ITRTVSHGIRHTL

-92 GKHDPTEYENILGYK
+92 GKHDPTEYEHILGYK
-107 KLGLDKAPWWAHGE
+107 KLGLDKPPWWAHGE
-121 TTSVDKP
+121 TTSADKP

-135 DKPIPEVPTTGHGE
+135 DKPIPEVPTTGRGE
-149 HMAGDLLAFIGM
+149 HMAGELLSFIGL
-161 TIGVRKGGAKI
+161 TIGLRKGGGKI
-172 SRGIQ
+172 SKNVQSQIG
-177 NKIRPRPTSAA
+177 PR
-188 SFDEY
+188 
-193 LTASEKLKKYQ
+193 TALNT
-204 KVGNIINYPK
+204 KVGKIINSPRVLAERMQAK
-214 NLAANMKRKNIRGWR
+214 NMRGWR
-229 VVKGAYEGAVPSAVA
+229 AVKGAYEGAVPSAIA

-259 LDEMGVP
+259 LNEFGVP
-266 GANLLAVNPTDPAS
+266 GANLLAVNPTDEAS
-280 IARLKNDIVN
+280 VARLKNDIVN
-290 FVFDPFPGI
+290 FLFDPFPGM
-299 GFEYGGALGRLGRI
+299 GFEYAGGAI
-313 GIKKGGRS
+313 GSGKNLLKAGLKRVGNDWDTI
-321 VAREFN
+321 
-327 NVYKERLA
+327 YKERLA
-335 ELLTRTRQID
+335 ELLTRTRQLD

-351 ALKEKAKSLKETVKN
+351 ALKEKLKAA
-366 SDPATSSKE
+366 DPATSSKE
-375 VVEVKT
+375 IVEPES
-381 LPTKSITGRN
+381 LPTKSITGKN
-391 GTNTSPYPLREQTED
+391 GVDTSPHPLREQTED

-414 EQQRIDYDQEIKV
+414 EQQRIDYDQKIQEV
-427 AEKQQE
+427 EKQQE

-444 IENETITS
+444 VKNETITPK
-452 DQSQD
+452 QSQD
-457 LSNKGVVP
+457 LSNKGIVP
-465 AVQKATPDQVTE
+465 AVQKPTPNQVTE
-477 LSTKEIS
+477 LSTKEIG

-518 GIISV
+518 GVISV

-548 AKRFGREKMVVR
+548 AKRFGRENILVR

-593 RNTGSTPQDLASQG
+593 RNTGSTPRDLASQG

-618 IAFSRLPGNLF
+618 IAFSRLPDNLF
-629 TKLMEGTLSEAK
+629 TKLSEGTLTEAK

-650 SPDIIN
+650 SPEIIN
-656 DVAVTAGKGK
+656 DVAITAAKGK

-679 ANASVKEEA
+679 ANATVQEEA
-688 GVIPGLGNF
+688 GIIPGLGNF
-697 FKSTNAKQILDV
+697 FKSTNAKKILDV

-724 RPASSEAT
+724 RPASSQAT
-732 ANILEGAGNK
+732 ANILEGAGNR

-755 TQSLAAFNKLAGQS
+755 TQSLAAFNRLAGQT
-769 GPLTDLITDLVGL
+769 GPLTDLINDLVGL

-788 AKKVVTENYP
+788 AKKVVADNYP
-798 QIKETLEFARTGQPT
+798 QIKEALELARTGQPKLSDQFRT
-813 LKMAPAA
+813 QYQNLGTSIQKAVDTA
-820 KTFAD
+820 KTQAETFDERVNQSFEEWVKNPGPKYEALFKEIDDLQKEMKEDLARFRTNNIENLIRQLDDTMD
-825 FRKDPEYQSFFE
+825 FIDNEILDLEGKLDPRDTQVIDYLERIYQS
-837 EGKEI
+837 
-842 SMTLN
+842 
-847 NPQGLKGL
+847 
-855 ADGGIQDL
+855 ADAT
-863 IKRIDN
+863 R
-869 QMDAI
+869 
-874 DDKIFNLEEGD
+874 LEV
-885 RTELYLEQIY
+885 
-895 KSFDNYRIAAKNEL
+895 KNEF
-909 KARTNPITTNPQE
+909 KAQTKPITTNPQE

-927 LDTQKGNLE
+927 LDTQKG
-936 KQEIQN
+936 KI
-942 QINEL
+942 
-947 EIEWAVLQR
+947 
-956 DLKKEFPDVGDY
+956 
-968 QGTKPNS
+968 
-975 LPPERRE
+975 
-982 IYLGMINRH
+982 
-991 FELRNQIKELE
+991 
-1002 DLRKT
+1002 
-1007 LRPGGK
+1007 
-1013 LTQALGNTLKTL
+1013 TQALGENLRKL
-1025 AQSDA
+1025 AKSDA
-1030 RIARAFELP
+1030 RLARAFELP

-1059 LDQVAYIIRNKKQKS
+1059 LDQVAYIIRNNAKKS

-1085 KQGYSPDEIKAHGTV
+1085 KQGYDPSEVKAHGNV
-1100 VHAKLKQLVKDQ
+1100 VHAKLKQLVKDK

-1120 DNTAGLD
+1120 GNTAGLD

-1132 QNFKGVDADY
+1132 QNFKVDADY
-1142 MADGPAL
+1142 MAEGPAL

-1156 INRRPNLTPEQIDEL
+1156 INQRPKLRPDEVDAL

-1196 ASKAAKDPSYAGK
+1196 ASRAAKDPSYAGK
-1209 IGQKVSLSGSFR
+1209 IGQRIPLSGSFR

-1270 YLLFKKGEKQ
+1270 YLLFKKGEKE
-1280 IREIAG
+1280 IREIAS
-1286 KAAPWLDSTK
+1286 KVAPWLDSTK

-1320 KKVPDWARPL
+1320 KKVPTWATPL

-1340 KKYFGGQ
+1340 KKYLGIQ

-1360 EIVKGEYAS
+1360 EIVRGEYAS

-1375 DIGTEEVFGV
+1375 DVGNKEVFGV
-1385 PKGRRKQKSMTDY
+1385 PRRRGVQKPMTDY
-1398 EVDPEDIVDG
+1398 EIDPEDIVDG
-1408 ARRQREF
+1408 AKRQREF
-1415 IENGGSIEDAMKSN
+1415 IENGGSVEEAMKSN

-1456 LEESMKALLGER
+1456 LEESLKALLGER
-1468 ANVTN
+1468 ADVTN

-1493 GANPETTFNNI
+1493 GANPETTYNNV

-1533 QLNVANTDYLRAGTP
+1533 QLNIANTDYLRAGTP
-1548 EVETKAA
+1548 EVEAKAA

-1573 KVTRNAGQL
+1573 KVTRNASQIL
-1582 LRLGQ
+1582 KTAQ
-1587 VTHEDAIY
+1587 ISHEDAIY
-1595 PAMSRGVQI
+1595 PVMSRGIQI
-1604 KFSTTDKAATSSI
+1604 KFSTSDKAATSI
-1617 ENGLTPQ
+1617 VENGLTPQ
-1624 KGAVGEAAYFSTE
+1624 KGTVGDAAYFSTE

-1665 LKFIQDIGFGKT
+1665 LRFIQDIGLGKT
-1677 KKTKDGFQI
+1677 KKTKDGFQL
-1686 SPEQQQGVQDYLA
+1686 SPQQQQGVQDYLA

-1711 FIDSPAAGDQI
+1711 FIDNPAAGDQI

-1735 SNAAPAPER
+1735 SNATPAPER
-1744 ISETSTR
+1744 LSETSTR
-1751 QIIEGSLQD
+1751 KIIEDSLQD

-1767 GSKIP
+1767 TSKIP

-1823 LKKNVMQSLYRNMI
+1823 LKKNVAQSLYRNMI

-1864 GEGMQQRNPL
+1864 GEAAEQVR
-1874 APMNPEQTRLSQRR
+1874 MNPEQTRLSQRR
-1888 QMLNVK
+1888 NMLNVK
-1894 LYQQYGQNLPYAVRM
+1894 LYQQYGKNLPYAIRM
-1909 MVTSMRQNEVLVNLG
+1909 AVTAMRQNEVLVNLG
-1924 RGYTEEAGRLKQAGV
+1924 RGYTEEAGRIKQVGV

-1967 NPLALAMKYTGAA
+1967 NPIALAMKYTGAA

-2005 ARLMDQELFSADQK
+2005 ARLMDQELFNADQK
-2019 GFEIGSEAAWD
+2019 GFEIGSQAAWD

-2076 DIEAKPETRTF
+2076 DIEVKPETRTF

-2092 KAQEEGLVDSSDIV
+2092 KAQEEGLVDASDIV

-2118 PSQVMKNMHK
+2118 PGQMMKNMHK

-2169 GANMLVDSYWRDI
+2169 GANMLVDSYWRDM

-2208 MMQKSGYMEFTGPG
+2208 MMQKSGYIEFTGPG

-2236 DWQPWSVRFK
+2236 GWQPWSVRFK
-2246 IPFTNTWSSYYDITM
+2246 IPFTNNWSPYYDITM

-2291 GMAAILIAKQAR
+2291 GMATILIAKQVR

-2318 SDLMDVISEIADGD
+2318 SDLMDVISELSDGD
-2332 ARTKRGA
+2332 VRTKQGA
-2339 RAIGERY
+2339 RQLGERY
-2346 VTSRLA
+2346 ITNRLA

-2378 AFGPVLNFLKTLAL
+2378 VFGPVLNFLKTLAL
-2392 RTPGLSSTQPLV
+2392 RTPGLSSTQPMV

-2444 KERYK
+2444 KARYR

-2485 GEVEELITIGT
+2485 GEVEELIKIGT

-2516 IQSSEYK
+2516 ILSPAYK

-2530 EINQK
+2530 EINQQ

-2546 EYKMQAKEIFL
+2546 EYKTQAKEIFL
-2557 SRNSEGTE
+2557 SRNSEGID
-2565 SIGYLYQ
+2565 SIGYLYE

-2581 SDLSRG
+2581 RDLSSG
-2587 VAPTIGEFEE
+2587 VTPTIREFEG